1 MGQVTFQRV
10 YSGTYGI
17 AATGSWSSGRQEVV
31 VQADEAELVEITL
44 AAIYYF
50 PHVFGGEETP

>member
-1 MGQVTFQRV
+1 
-10 YSGTYGI
+10 
-17 AATGSWSSGRQEVV
+17 